1 MSDIVLVSTKILTY
15 LPYLSLSIKFVI
27 NAESFDYYEF
37 KVKWSQYRIL
47 LWFRVYQ
54 NVTLTQTIY

>member
-37 KVKWSQYRIL
+37 KVK
-47 LWFRVYQ
+47 
-54 NVTLTQTIY
+54 